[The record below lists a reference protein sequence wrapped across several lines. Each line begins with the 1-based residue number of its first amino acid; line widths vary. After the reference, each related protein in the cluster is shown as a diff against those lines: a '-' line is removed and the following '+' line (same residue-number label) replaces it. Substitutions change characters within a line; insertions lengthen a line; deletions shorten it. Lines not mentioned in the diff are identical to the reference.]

1 MLVHRSVQFAILA
14 VIFSLPVL
22 AVDWSPIDPADLALK
37 QSRTDPNADA
47 EALFREVR
55 VLNEQRGFS
64 YAKNLLSEYVR
75 LKIFTDRGLKF
86 GDVQIPYFRDQSVF
100 DVQGRTIHPD
110 GSIVE
115 LGKDSVFEKVIEKRG
130 FKTRVVSF
138 AMPAVQPGSIIE
150 FRFTKNEGERS
161 FRYRQ
166 LEVQSLYPV
175 DRVTFIIKPLG
186 VGNAAYPPMRYM
198 PFGCSP
204 EHGQSTREGYDVIT
218 VKDVPAFHEE
228 PYSPPEFSAKQWILI
243 YYEDNDKT
251 GREKYWTALGKQR
264 YREYSDEIKVNGEI
278 KQLAAE
284 LTTGAT
290 TDGDKLDKILA
301 YCRKNIKDVRG
312 DNITTAELEK
322 AKANKTTVD
331 TIRRREGDATDI
343 VYAFI
348 ALAQAAGFDA
358 RMAEMA
364 DRSTFL
370 FGPVMQAG
378 FFLNA
383 FDAAVNVGGSWRF
396 YDVTNP
402 AVPGGE
408 LRWQEQG
415 VYALVLDPKEPEMV
429 RTPML
434 MAQESSASRAGVFTI
449 SADGVLEGEVREIL
463 AGNQAIEWRERNRH
477 TNDTQREEALR
488 DHLKQRFADF
498 DLTNAKFTA
507 NENAAMPVGITY
519 HLVVRGYA
527 QRTGKRLFV
536 QPSYFTFGF
545 NSRFPEATRYNNVY
559 FDYPWSESDSVD
571 LTLPPGFELDHGD
584 APAGISIPPTCTY
597 TVHIGINKATNQI
610 QYHRNLVFGNKDLL
624 IFDAKI
630 YANLKQVFDRMHEG
644 DNHALSFKAVT
655 ASGEASPND

>member
-1 MLVHRSVQFAILA
+1 V
-14 VIFSLPVL
+14 
-22 AVDWSPIDPADLALK
+22 
-37 QSRTDPNADA
+37 T
-47 EALFREVR
+47 
-55 VLNEQRGFS
+55 
-64 YAKNLLSEYVR
+64 EYVR

-86 GDVQIPYFRDQSVF
+86 GDVQIPYFRDESVYN
-100 DVQGRTIHPD
+100 VQGRTIHPD
-110 GSIVE
+110 GSVVE

-130 FKTRVVSF
+130 FKTKVISF

-150 FRFTKNEGERS
+150 FKFIKNEGERS

-166 LEVQSLYPV
+166 LEVQSIYPV
-175 DRVTFIIKPLG
+175 DRVTFFIKPLAAS
-186 VGNAAYPPMRYM
+186 NFAYPPMRLM
-198 PFGCSP
+198 QFGCTP
-204 EHGQSTREGYDVIT
+204 ERGQPTPDGYDVIT
-218 VKDVPAFHEE
+218 VKNVPAFHEE
-228 PYSPPEFSAKQWILI
+228 PYSPPEFSARQWILI

-251 GREKYWTALGKQR
+251 GKDKYWTALGKQR
-264 YREYSDEIKVNGEI
+264 YREYSDQIKVNGEI
-278 KQLAAE
+278 KQIATE
-284 LTTGAT
+284 ITTGAT
-290 TDGDKLDKILA
+290 SDNDKLDKILA
-301 YCRKNIKDVRG
+301 YCRKDIKDVRG
-312 DNITTAELEK
+312 DAITTAELEK
-322 AKANKTTVD
+322 AKANKTTAD

-358 RMAEMA
+358 RRADLS

-370 FGPVMQAG
+370 FGPHMQAG

-383 FDAAVNVGGSWRF
+383 FDAAVNVGGTWRF

-402 AVPGGE
+402 AVPGGQ

-429 RTPML
+429 STPML
-434 MAQESSASRAGVFTI
+434 TAQESSASRIATLTV
-449 SADGVLEGEVREIL
+449 SEEGVLEGNVREIL
-463 AGNQAIEWRERNRH
+463 AGNRAIEWRERNRD
-477 TNDTQREEALR
+477 TNDAQREEAIK
-488 DHLKQRFADF
+488 DGLKQRFADF
-498 DLTNAKFTA
+498 DVTDIKITA
-507 NENAAMPVGITY
+507 NPNPAMAVGIAY

-571 LTLPPGFELDHGD
+571 ITLPPGFELDHGD

-597 TVHIGINKATNQI
+597 TVHIGFDKKANQI
-610 QYHRNLVFGNKDLL
+610 QYRRSFVFGNKDLL

-630 YANLKQVFDRMHEG
+630 YPNLKLVFDRMHEG
-644 DNHALSFKAVT
+644 DNHVLTFKAAAAAPAAV
-655 ASGEASPND
+655 PND